1 MVYWYKPLLIMNH
14 PVSRSNLHF
23 PFRNGSRIAR
33 WLLWFPLAVAGGAGA
48 GFLVDL
54 MNRIAIF
61 DYQDPQFLLVRLYV
75 AGIPGLAAGA
85 AGVFIASVIAPAQ
98 RKKVALVFAAVVCLL
113 SLFSAYWALSP
124 GLAHSSFPI
133 LFALIG
139 SWGMTYT
146 IQAGELNCHFF

>member
-1 MVYWYKPLLIMNH
+1 M
-14 PVSRSNLHF
+14 
-23 PFRNGSRIAR
+23 
-33 WLLWFPLAVAGGAGA
+33 
-48 GFLVDL
+48 DL
-54 MNRIAIF
+54 MNRIAIV

-98 RKKVALVFAAVVCLL
+98 RKKVALIFAAVVCFL
-113 SLFSAYWALSP
+113 SLFSAFWALSP
-124 GLAHSSFPI
+124 GLAPSSFPI

-146 IQAGELNCHFF
+146 IRTGELNCHFF